1 MVPLPEWLEAEA
13 RQPEKGLWGIPHWYR
28 RGRAEGVTA
37 EEGSRGTGFEN
48 RIRLSLAPGGSPSRK
63 DQKDTH
69 L

>member
-13 RQPEKGLWGIPHWYR
+13 RQPEKGLWGSLT
-28 RGRAEGVTA
+28 GTAVAVAEGVTA